1 MTHNAPRR
9 PQAGLRLGAIGAA
22 IVCAAFAALPA
33 KAQAQGQAQAV
44 APNGLP
50 TVTTTRILA
59 IGHLTPKAT
68 PRVMPAV
75 MPDEVR
81 ETVRLY
87 LAGKVADWYVRK
99 DGPGVVFILNL
110 TDVAEARAL
119 LEQLPLGRQGLM
131 DFDLI
136 PLGPLSPLGLLAT
149 PPN

>member
-50 TVTTTRILA
+50 TVPTTRILA

-87 LAGKVADWYVRK
+87 LVRK